1 MDSETNYCKNCGH
14 ITHSAYCAN
23 CGQRSSVHKVTM
35 RETFEDLA
43 DNLFSLSAP
52 IVITIKSLITDPGKL
67 LREYLEGK
75 RKKYYKPIS
84 FFILTTAVYL
94 FLRWSIGFD
103 IRESINMNE
112 ASVQPVD
119 ASKINQASY
128 FFFQNINSLAFFL
141 VFTMSLAL
149 KIFFYRKYSLVE
161 YVAVAFYLNGVYSLL
176 ATINTFYMKFINPE
190 VQYLA
195 ILAMVIYFVYAMI
208 RFLRK
213 KPWLVLVKSVIAF
226 FLSYVGYF
234 ILAFGFSYLIVLL
247 RN

>member
-1 MDSETNYCKNCGH
+1 MDSETNYCKNCDQP
-14 ITHSAYCAN
+14 TNSAYCAN

-52 IVITIKSLITDPGKL
+52 IVITIKSLIRDPGKL

-94 FLRWSIGFD
+94 FLRWSIAFD
-103 IRESINMNE
+103 IRDNLNLDETTVKQADLDM
-112 ASVQPVD
+112 V
-119 ASKINQASY
+119 KQASY
-128 FFFQNINSLAFFL
+128 FMFQNINSLAFLL

-149 KIFFYRKYSLVE
+149 KIFFFKKFTLAE
-161 YVAVAFYLNGVYSLL
+161 YVAVSFYLNGVYSML
-176 ATINTFYMKFINPE
+176 ATVNIFYMKFINPR

-195 ILAMVIYFVYAMI
+195 ILVMAVYFVYAMLKFF
-208 RFLRK
+208 RH
-213 KPWLVLVKSVIAF
+213 KPWLVAIKSVVVY
-226 FLSYVGYF
+226 FLAYAGYT
-234 ILAFGFSYLIVLL
+234 ILAFYLSYLIVLIK
-247 RN
+247 N